1 MVFFFSVVNVFI
13 DTRHVFHPEVAVVLD
28 CVANVPRDVDDRDL
42 LPANLRGFL
51 SVRLVEFLAKLVQL
65 SVYDLQY
72 LTLIFQ
78 HFHIVLPCFISHSCS
93 PLLL

>member
-13 DTRHVFHPEVAVVLD
+13 DPRYVIRPEAAMVLD
-28 CVANVPRDVDDRDL
+28 RVANVPRDVDDRDL
-42 LPANLRGFL
+42 LPANLRGFF

-72 LTLIFQ
+72 LVWIFQ
-78 HFHIVLPCFISHSCS
+78 YFHIVLPCFISHSCS

>member
-13 DTRHVFHPEVAVVLD
+13 DTLHVFHPEVAVVLD

-42 LPANLRGFL
+42 LPANLRSFF
-51 SVRLVEFLAKLVQL
+51 SVCLVEFLAKLVQL

-72 LTLIFQ
+72 LTLIFNT
-78 HFHIVLPCFISHSCS
+78 FI
-93 PLLL
+93 